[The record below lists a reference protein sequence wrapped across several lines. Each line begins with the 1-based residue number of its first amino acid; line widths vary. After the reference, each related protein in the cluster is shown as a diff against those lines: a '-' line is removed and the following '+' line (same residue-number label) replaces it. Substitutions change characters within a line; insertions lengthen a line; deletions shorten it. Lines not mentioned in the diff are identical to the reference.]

1 MERPTTQQ
9 TDYAAA
15 IIAAYLKNYGT
26 GGSGDAQQRL
36 AFAVHAAMGGFGSIP
51 QEYAS
56 IPVPDGVNVYPGITV
71 GEDSMSLVLDEA
83 AADALGVDSGD
94 YYAGLR
100 SDDDEDEDA
109 DDEDDPEEDVTESEI
124 DKTVRGLT
132 KAQIIDAYP
141 DLGLDM
147 EMTHAVMLSTI
158 KEHYLPSADE

>member
-15 IIAAYLKNYGT
+15 IIAAYLTNYGT
-26 GGSGDAQQRL
+26 GGSSDAQQRL

-56 IPVPDGVNVYPGITV
+56 IPVPDGVTV
-71 GEDSMSLVLDEA
+71 
-83 AADALGVDSGD
+83 
-94 YYAGLR
+94 
-100 SDDDEDEDA
+100 DDEDEDEA
-109 DDEDDPEEDVTESEI
+109 DDEDEDDTFEDDEDDPEVTEADI
-124 DKTVRGLT
+124 DRTLRGLT
-132 KAQIIDAYP
+132 KAEIIDAYP

-147 EMTHAVMLSTI
+147 EMTQAVMVSTI